1 MCFFFFF
8 FKLAINNRYTVS
20 LFKNN
25 YEPEYHSFSSGALPE
40 LRQVPFSSEHIFVN
54 KEWMQYS
61 VECIHFFPFI
71 FETQV
76 GMGSCHKRTFIP
88 RTLSMHSSQECDGSC
103 ETLQFISGVRSSG
116 NPQSNSCSNALE
128 NLFRPTLNTF
138 YFFCLC
144 QLLLSEA
151 SLLFSKS
158 LLLKWS

>member
-1 MCFFFFF
+1 MHILFL
-8 FKLAINNRYTVS
+8 KLAIDNRCIKAYLKIIMS
-20 LFKNN
+20 LNII
-25 YEPEYHSFSSGALPE
+25 FSTGALPE
-40 LRQVPFSSEHIFVN
+40 LRQAPFSSEHIFVN

-61 VECIHFFPFI
+61 TECIYFFPFM
-71 FETQV
+71 FEIQV
-76 GMGSCHKRTFIP
+76 GKGSCHKRTFIP

-103 ETLQFISGVRSSG
+103 ETLQFICGIRSSG

-128 NLFRPTLNTF
+128 NLFRLNLNIF

>member
-1 MCFFFFF
+1 MLFFF

-20 LFKNN
+20 LFKYN

-40 LRQVPFSSEHIFVN
+40 LRQVPFSSEHILLTRNECNIQWSTFIFFPSYL
-54 KEWMQYS
+54 KHKLEWAA
-61 VECIHFFPFI
+61 VTRGLLFPGHCLCIHLRNVMDHVKHYSLS
-71 FETQV
+71 V
-76 GMGSCHKRTFIP
+76 G
-88 RTLSMHSSQECDGSC
+88 L
-103 ETLQFISGVRSSG
+103 RSSG